1 MRAAEIIAEFK
12 AAIDLNG
19 DDVFVLE
26 QVKEILLPGLQRHP
40 GDQDLLLET
49 ALAFD
54 VLVEN
59 HAMAL
64 LFYEKI
70 TDHTRVEFIVNFARC
85 LAQEG
90 DKERALEVID
100 ASPVADDDSVVEMR
114 KDIDAD
120 LWD

>member
-1 MRAAEIIAEFK
+1 MHAQEIIAEFK

-26 QVKEILLPGLQRHP
+26 QIKEILLPGLQRHP
-40 GDQDLLLET
+40 ANEDLLLET

-59 HAMAL
+59 RAMAM

-70 TDHTRVEFIVNFARC
+70 TNHGRVEFIVNYARC
-85 LAQEG
+85 LAQHG
-90 DKERALEVID
+90 DKERALEIID
-100 ASPVADDDSVVEMR
+100 ASPVASDDSVVEMR
-114 KDIDAD
+114 KDIEAE

>member
-1 MRAAEIIAEFK
+1 MHAHEIIAEFK

-26 QVKEILLPGLQRHP
+26 QIKEILLPGLQRHP
-40 GDQDLLLET
+40 SNEDLLLET

-59 HAMAL
+59 RAMAM

-70 TDHTRVEFIVNFARC
+70 TDHSRVDVIVNYARC
-85 LAQEG
+85 LAQQG

-100 ASPVADDDSVVEMR
+100 ASPVASDDSVVEIR
-114 KDIDAD
+114 KDIEAE